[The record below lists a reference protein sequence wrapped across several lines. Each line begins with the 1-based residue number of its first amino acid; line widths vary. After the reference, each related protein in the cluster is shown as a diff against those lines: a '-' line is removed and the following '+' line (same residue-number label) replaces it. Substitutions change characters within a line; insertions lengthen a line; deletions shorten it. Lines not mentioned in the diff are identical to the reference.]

1 VRYQTTINGKQY
13 QIEITQN
20 GSVIVNGEERQ
31 IDFHALQAPLYSM
44 IIDNASFEALVET
57 RDGILNVDLLGDSF
71 EVTVADEREQRLAA
85 ARGEF
90 QSETGE
96 LPIRSPMPGLIVAV
110 PITEGQQVNKGDALV
125 VLESMK
131 MENELKAPRGGT
143 VLKVHV
149 QKGDRVEQN
158 KVLLLLG

>member
-1 VRYQTTINGKQY
+1 VKYQTTINGKQY
-13 QIEITQN
+13 QIEVN
-20 GSVIVNGEERQ
+20 PDGNVIVNGEERQ

-44 IIDNASFEALVET
+44 IIDNASFEAMVEA
-57 RDGILNVDLLGDSF
+57 RDGVMNVSLLGDMF
-71 EVTVADEREQRLAA
+71 EVTVADERQQRLAA

-90 QSETGE
+90 QADTGE

-110 PITEGQQVNKGDALV
+110 SVAEGQQVNKGDPLI

-131 MENELKAPRGGT
+131 IENELKAPRGGS
-143 VLKVHV
+143 VLKIHV

-158 KVLLLLG
+158 KVLILLG